1 MSRAANPDGSKTSAY
16 GSGHYQNTISLF
28 SSKILNNLKNTTNN
42 IYKLQKNIVPEMNAG
57 WLADQEGVR
66 TSP

>member
-1 MSRAANPDGSKTSAY
+1 MAVGITKT
-16 GSGHYQNTISLF
+16 QFLF
-28 SSKILNNLKNTTNN
+28 SFKILNKLRNTTDN
-42 IYKLQKNIVPEMNAG
+42 IYKLQEDIVPEIDAG